1 MRNLSIN
8 ILCAVNWFIK
18 FVWTVIWVVHK
29 NLLTCPILYIKTWKK
44 TILTRNIRK
53 VETSLNYWDNCKL
66 VHCWATLIRNL
77 LSYWGIRMC
86 VQYLFSY
93 PRTYIHNHT
102 YCAVWSYT
110 QTNVEKYAKW
120 YLTGVVV
127 YFTHEKSLQRA
138 FMYAKICINITGINM
153 IWQWRYFLSDQCIK

>member
-93 PRTYIHNHT
+93 PRTYTYTITHT
-102 YCAVWSYT
+102 VRYGLTHKQTLKSTQNDTWQELWYT
-110 QTNVEKYAKW
+110 LHMRKAYNVHSCMPKYA
-120 YLTGVVV
+120 LISRV
-127 YFTHEKSLQRA
+127 
-138 FMYAKICINITGINM
+138 
-153 IWQWRYFLSDQCIK
+153 